1 MKRYDNNVR
10 DLRSF
15 KGLKGREDER
25 RLGDQRSD
33 ERNRDTLRYG
43 KPSQS
48 PMAEN
53 VGNINLHK
61 GAGDDT
67 DTQGN
72 PNDAVPP
79 KNRRA
84 ADINGVE
91 WRGE

>member
-1 MKRYDNNVR
+1 MKRHNNNVR
-10 DLRSF
+10 DLRGGKS
-15 KGLKGREDER
+15 
-25 RLGDQRSD
+25 SD
-33 ERNRDTLRYG
+33 ERKNDTLKYG
-43 KPSQS
+43 KASQS
-48 PMAEN
+48 PMAEG

-67 DTQGN
+67 DSQGH
-72 PNDAVPP
+72 PNESVQP

>member
-10 DLRSF
+10 DLRSR
-15 KGLKGREDER
+15 GNEDEQR
-25 RLGDQRSD
+25 RDNARK
-33 ERNRDTLRYG
+33 NDTLKYG
-43 KPSQS
+43 KASQS

-67 DTQGN
+67 DVQGHKDE
-72 PNDAVPP
+72 PVQP

>member
-10 DLRSF
+10 DLRGS
-15 KGLKGREDER
+15 KP
-25 RLGDQRSD
+25 SD
-33 ERNRDTLRYG
+33 ERKNEPLKYG
-43 KPSQS
+43 KASQS
-48 PMAEN
+48 PMAER

-67 DTQGN
+67 DTQGH
-72 PNDAVPP
+72 PDEAVQP

>member
-1 MKRYDNNVR
+1 MKRHNNNVR
-10 DLRSF
+10 DLRGGKPS
-15 KGLKGREDER
+15 DER
-25 RLGDQRSD
+25 R
-33 ERNRDTLRYG
+33 NDTLKYG
-43 KPSQS
+43 KASQS

-67 DTQGN
+67 DTQGQ
-72 PNDAVPP
+72 PNENVQPQ
-79 KNRRA
+79 NRRA

>member
-1 MKRYDNNVR
+1 MKRHNNNVR
-10 DLRSF
+10 DLRGG
-15 KGLKGREDER
+15 KP
-25 RLGDQRSD
+25 SD
-33 ERNRDTLRYG
+33 ERKNDTLKYG
-43 KPSQS
+43 KASQS
-48 PMAEN
+48 PMAEG

-67 DTQGN
+67 DSQGH
-72 PNDAVPP
+72 PSESVQP

>member
-1 MKRYDNNVR
+1 MKRYNNNVR
-10 DLRSF
+10 DLRSR
-15 KGLKGREDER
+15 GNEDEQR
-25 RLGDQRSD
+25 RDNIRK
-33 ERNRDTLRYG
+33 NDTLKYG
-43 KPSQS
+43 KASQS

-67 DTQGN
+67 DVQGHKDE
-72 PNDAVPP
+72 PVQP

>member
-15 KGLKGREDER
+15 KGLSGREESER
-25 RLGDQRSD
+25 RSEVRK
-33 ERNRDTLRYG
+33 NDTLKYG

-53 VGNINLHK
+53 VGDINLHK

-67 DTQGN
+67 DTQGD
-72 PNDAVPP
+72 PKEAVQP

>member
-10 DLRSF
+10 DLRGG
-15 KGLKGREDER
+15 KP
-25 RLGDQRSD
+25 SD
-33 ERNRDTLRYG
+33 ERKNEPLKYG
-43 KPSQS
+43 KASQS
-48 PMAEN
+48 PMAEG
-53 VGNINLHK
+53 VGNIDLHK

-67 DTQGN
+67 DTQGHS
-72 PNDAVPP
+72 DETVQP

>member
-10 DLRSF
+10 DLR
-15 KGLKGREDER
+15 GRGNE
-25 RLGDQRSD
+25 DQRK
-33 ERNRDTLRYG
+33 NDTLKYG
-43 KPSQS
+43 KAAQS

-53 VGNINLHK
+53 VGDINLHR

-67 DTQGN
+67 DTQGHKDE
-72 PNDAVPP
+72 PVQP